1 MVYTIV
7 YIGAAWCKTCKEI
20 KPKTLELAQRFGVA
34 VEVLD
39 YDDDLDEEQKTAVTK
54 VPTLRILKDG
64 AQVAEYN
71 VNQIASLS
79 AWLTANVSLMAGDE
93 DF

>member
-7 YIGAAWCKTCKEI
+7 YIGAVWCKTCKEI
-20 KPKTLELAQRFGVA
+20 KPKTLELAQRFGLA
-34 VEVLD
+34 VDVLD
-39 YDDDLDEEQKTAVTK
+39 YDDDLDEEQKVQVTK

-71 VNQIASLS
+71 VNQVVSLT
-79 AWLTANVSLMAGDE
+79 AWLTANVLLTDDN